1 MTNIPYGTWNLRFV
15 AVCSGLRRRHFHSTF
30 WSTPLN

>member
-15 AVCSGLRRRHFHSTF
+15 AVYSGLLRRHFHSTF
-30 WSTPLN
+30 WSTPFD